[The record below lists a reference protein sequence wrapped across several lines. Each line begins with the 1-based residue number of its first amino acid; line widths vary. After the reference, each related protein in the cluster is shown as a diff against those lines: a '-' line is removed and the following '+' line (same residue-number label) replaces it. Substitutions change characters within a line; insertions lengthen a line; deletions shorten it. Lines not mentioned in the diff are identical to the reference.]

1 MKSLYKKY
9 LYNLIINPYFYL
21 FSAIFVIFCALKFFI
36 GQQFFSIYGSTD
48 LHYFFSAIPLGSIL
62 YVPLIASFV
71 QDNKDENFLPFSD
84 AEILLAKILVSLSS
98 SFIFLIISLI
108 VPFSVNIFGKLDY
121 AQIFCGY
128 FGIILFF
135 IFSFTF
141 AFFVFSFVK
150 SKAVGFVFS
159 AILLAVFN
167 TIHSLFL
174 YVNLPIA
181 FINFFK
187 FISFAWHF
195 DSFAKGI
202 LSSTDILFFIILS
215 GFFFTFT
222 IFVQEKNRGLKSK
235 YFTQIKILSFVAVF
249 LLLGIS
255 LNFKFNI
262 DTSSSKKYSLS
273 EYSEILLDELE
284 QNLYIDFYVSSEL
297 KNLYPQVKDIDDYLE
312 NLASK
317 SSKIIYE
324 QHNAS
329 KDSVKRQLV
338 QNQIPFEQLQT
349 ASKNS
354 SSYVNVYS
362 AITLNY
368 LGKTRLIPFIM
379 NVSSLEYDLDLKLL
393 NLVRGVEHNVQ
404 ILVGNGLSLD
414 TDYSYVEAFFKS
426 MGVNVLRLEL
436 PFAPRQDIPLVV
448 LGTSNFS
455 REDCSKFEN
464 FILDGGKAFVAT
476 QPYTIDL
483 TNDWSV
489 VESNNFFTRQIFTF
503 GMYFKET
510 LTADISNFRLSMFS
524 NQNSDGTSTNS
535 ITENVNYSL
544 WPVLQNQ
551 KNALNGMTVFWPC
564 ALDLDN
570 EVAQIVDFKVEPYLL
585 SSSQSWQISKIDG
598 KFITNPFLTPNFPD
612 SKDEFSTSILAA
624 CAYKASSNNPSLILV
639 GDQYAFSTAMIN
651 YSSSD
656 FVDTK
661 NLEVLTDSYF
671 KLNGDSK
678 LVEVKNKTQFDYSLS
693 KISSEDFAKKAFNV
707 LLINILLPL
716 AIYFVLLILEIFM
729 RRKFNNEKI

>member
-1 MKSLYKKY
+1 MKNLYKKY

-21 FSAIFVIFCALKFFI
+21 FSAIFEIFCALKFFI

-48 LHYFFSAIPLGSIL
+48 LHYFFSAIPLASIL

-71 QDNKDENFLPFSD
+71 QNNKDEKFLPFSD
-84 AEILLAKILVSLSS
+84 FQILLTKILVSLSS
-98 SFIFLIISLI
+98 CFLILIVSLI
-108 VPFSVNIFGKLDY
+108 VPFTVNIFGKLDY

-141 AFFVFSFVK
+141 VFFIFSLVK
-150 SKAVGFVFS
+150 SKAAGFVFS

-174 YVNLPIA
+174 YINLSLG

-202 LSSTDILFFIILS
+202 LSSSDILFFIILS
-215 GFFFTFT
+215 GFFFAFT
-222 IFVQEKNRGLKSK
+222 IFVQEKKRGLKSK
-235 YFTQIKILSFVAVF
+235 YFSQIKILSFVACF

-273 EYSEILLDELE
+273 EYSKILLDELE
-284 QNLYIDFYVSSEL
+284 QNLYIDFYVSSKL
-297 KNLYPQVKDIDDYLE
+297 KNLYPQVKDINDYLE

-329 KDSVKRQLV
+329 KDSVKKQLEL
-338 QNQIPFEQLQT
+338 NQIPFEQLKT
-349 ASKNS
+349 ASTNS

-368 LGKTRLIPFIM
+368 LGKTQLIPFIM
-379 NVSSLEYDLDLKLL
+379 NISSLEYDLDLKLL

-414 TDYSYVEAFFKS
+414 SDYSYVEAFFKS
-426 MGVNVLRLEL
+426 MGINVLRLEL
-436 PFAPRQDIPLVV
+436 PFSPIKDMPLVI

-455 REDCSKFEN
+455 REDCQKFED
-464 FILDGGKAFVAT
+464 FILSGGKVFVAT

-489 VESNNFFTRQIFTF
+489 IESNDFFKRQVFTF
-503 GMYFKET
+503 GMYFQES

-524 NQNSDGTSTNS
+524 NQNSDGSSTNS

-551 KNALNGMTVFWPC
+551 KNALNGMTLFWPC
-564 ALDLDN
+564 AITLDN
-570 EVAQIVDFKVEPYLL
+570 EVAQIVDFQVEPYLV
-585 SSSQSWQISKIDG
+585 SSSQSWQISKTDG
-598 KFITNPFLTPNFPD
+598 KFITNPFLTPKFPD

-624 CAYKASSNNPSLILV
+624 YAYKNSSDNPSLILL
-639 GDQYAFSTAMIN
+639 GDQYAFSTPMLN

-656 FVDTK
+656 FVDTR
-661 NLEVLTDSYF
+661 NLEVLTDAYF
-671 KLNGDSK
+671 KLNGESK
-678 LVEVKNKTQFDYSLS
+678 LIEVKNRVQFDYSLS
-693 KISSEDFAKKAFNV
+693 KVNSDDFTKKSLDV
-707 LLINILLPL
+707 LLTNILLPL
-716 AIYFVLLILEIFM
+716 GIYFVLLIFEIFM